1 MEPPSTLPEKRV
13 RKRSKRLSETD
24 SVTGETEPVRKR
36 SKRGSDVSGK
46 RLEEVEGRRRR
57 GSRDSK
63 SASSKVVAE
72 IVCVY
77 MCMCECVSICVCV
90 CACLHINHC
99 CIHIIIS

>member
-36 SKRGSDVSGK
+36 LKRGSDVSGK
-46 RLEEVEGRRRR
+46 RLEEVEGRGRRRR

-77 MCMCECVSICVCV
+77 V
-90 CACLHINHC
+90 
-99 CIHIIIS
+99 